1 MDMNLRVT
9 LGVSTMLYDSD
20 QSLCHCSC
28 RCSQGKKAVY
38 KPVADP
44 EALLLP
50 RPAEA
55 TCNQQEGLTP
65 EQLASVFMQSLQQP
79 DSSWPDIVEEIRA
92 AAALAWRDP
101 TSHNAAEHQRT
112 QAGSQ
117 VRQSACRGAAKGN
130 AARLSDSLR
139 CNRPPTATELMT
151 GLHLSQS
158 SEQQQQQQHQGSA
171 KLAADPSSTHPTLGQ
186 ASASALGVFADY
198 DSYQDDDD
206 VALLR
211 AAMAA
216 KVLVAEQHLPLHGFM
231 DTPTAPGID
240 GLDAFQR
247 RKESHLQDDGELCQ
261 EAQHAAPWDCPLPM
275 DAQGHA
281 FQMDQEPQG
290 SDIIFD
296 YGNEAIS
303 PAQIHQTKM
312 DETQESHENPVQ
324 RSVCP
329 ATQAEAD
336 RSDVCTP
343 EITMTEP
350 SGDADI
356 VFPDEQP
363 GYSNQISF
371 LGAHPKHDFGL
382 LQHASSVAHSI
393 QEADDPATWM
403 DTLYSEDMPERG
415 RLPHRSEGWH
425 ASQHDSLQ
433 QESFDKDA
441 GTASEAAQQFNL
453 KFRSDSIQEQGPHGQ
468 LPAASHA
475 MGQHVM
481 ADEVLQMQW
490 ASENA
495 HNKDIIFDDTT
506 ADHIAHWLQEGN
518 SGQPG
523 TAGDSNGCQE
533 VCQADIAAGSAMGRQ
548 KRIREEL
555 RDKLIQVHNITVSRS
570 RCMFCNVCAFL
581 DVKGSKRTLWQSV
594 GSHAQQC
601 THPMRLFRKM

>member
-1 MDMNLRVT
+1 MQLR
-9 LGVSTMLYDSD
+9 
-20 QSLCHCSC
+20 
-28 RCSQGKKAVY
+28 
-38 KPVADP
+38 
-44 EALLLP
+44 
-50 RPAEA
+50 
-55 TCNQQEGLTP
+55 
-65 EQLASVFMQSLQQP
+65 
-79 DSSWPDIVEEIRA
+79 
-92 AAALAWRDP
+92 
-101 TSHNAAEHQRT
+101 HQRT

-403 DTLYSEDMPERG
+403 DTLYSEDMPG
-415 RLPHRSEGWH
+415 
-425 ASQHDSLQ
+425 
-433 QESFDKDA
+433 K
-441 GTASEAAQQFNL
+441 GTLAT
-453 KFRSDSIQEQGPHGQ
+453 P
-468 LPAASHA
+468 
-475 MGQHVM
+475 
-481 ADEVLQMQW
+481 
-490 ASENA
+490 
-495 HNKDIIFDDTT
+495 
-506 ADHIAHWLQEGN
+506 
-518 SGQPG
+518 
-523 TAGDSNGCQE
+523 
-533 VCQADIAAGSAMGRQ
+533 
-548 KRIREEL
+548 
-555 RDKLIQVHNITVSRS
+555 
-570 RCMFCNVCAFL
+570 
-581 DVKGSKRTLWQSV
+581 
-594 GSHAQQC
+594 
-601 THPMRLFRKM
+601 